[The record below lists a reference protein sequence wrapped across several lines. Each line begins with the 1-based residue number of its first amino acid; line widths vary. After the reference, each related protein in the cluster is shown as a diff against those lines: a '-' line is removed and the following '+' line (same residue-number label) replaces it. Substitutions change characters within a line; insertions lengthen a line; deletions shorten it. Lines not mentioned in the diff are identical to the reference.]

1 VELVS
6 LGCYAIHGLTHKQRH
21 QIPNPRFNGLK
32 ARSILQSLSDGGHW
46 WLKVGLSAMLQ
57 AEGGIWV
64 VLYHDEHRIDA
75 ALADKCSH

>member
-1 VELVS
+1 
-6 LGCYAIHGLTHKQRH
+6 
-21 QIPNPRFNGLK
+21 
-32 ARSILQSLSDGGHW
+32 
-46 WLKVGLSAMLQ
+46 LKVGLSAMLQ